1 MRFGRAFARRGK
13 ADGFGLTAGVL
24 RNEAEPPDMN
34 PSDAPQPEA
43 SRPSRMSVVLQRI
56 GYGAT
61 AIAVL
66 LGVFLADAGIAM
78 RLAQSEGML
87 AALFRRGSVI
97 PAVVLAF
104 CCVGAAEMDAMLRA
118 RGARPFSGLAYAMIV
133 TLVLS
138 PWLSA
143 AGWLG
148 QQPAVLEG
156 LYWSVIGVGLSVFG
170 VGCLAIV
177 RGDPVGSTRDIAV
190 TILMILYL
198 GFLPSFALQLRCGR
212 ETAGNDGA
220 WLLLITLLVSKSSDI
235 GAYFAGTAFGRR
247 KLIPSISP
255 GKSVEGFVG
264 GIVAAALVGWLL
276 ASAPAF
282 ASARGGGLVSGS
294 VGEVPAGQSFLL
306 LLHEITF
313 RFSIPP
319 HSSIFTPGTRGLVF
333 GLVISVVSQIG
344 DLLESCF
351 KRDAGFKDS
360 GQIIPH
366 FGGVLDLMDSP
377 ILAVPA
383 GWLLLTAVLDAI

>member
-1 MRFGRAFARRGK
+1 M
-13 ADGFGLTAGVL
+13 TAVVQG
-24 RNEAEPPDMN
+24 NEAEAPDMN
-34 PSDAPQPEA
+34 PSDSPQPEL
-43 SRPSRMSVVLQRI
+43 SRPSRMGVVMQRI

-104 CCVGAAEMDAMLRA
+104 CCVGAAEMVAMLRA
-118 RGARPFSGLAYAMIV
+118 RGARPFAGFAFAMIV

-156 LYWSVIGVGLSVFG
+156 LYWPVISIGLSIFG
-170 VGCLAIV
+170 VGCLAIL
-177 RGDPVGSTRDIAV
+177 RGDPEGSTRDIAV
-190 TILMILYL
+190 TVLLILYL
-198 GFLPSFALQLRCGR
+198 GFLPSFALQLRSGR
-212 ETAGNDGA
+212 DTAGNDGA

-247 KLIPSISP
+247 RLIPSISP

-264 GIVAAALVGWLL
+264 GIVAAAFVGWLF

-282 ASARGGGLVSGS
+282 ASTRGAGLVGGPESEIPSG
-294 VGEVPAGQSFLL
+294 QIFLL
-306 LLHEITF
+306 FLHEITF

-319 HSSIFTPGTRGLVF
+319 HFSIFTPGTRGLFF
-333 GLVISVVSQIG
+333 GMVISIVSQIG

-383 GWLLLTAVLDAI
+383 GWLLLTVVLDAI